1 MKGGIENYRRKNFVR
16 EKGIPGPEKP
26 VIFFDGVC
34 VACNRFVDF
43 LMRADARAE
52 IFFSPMQGE
61 TAAKFSLP
69 RSGDPGEWA
78 IAYVDERGIHEGA
91 DAVLLV
97 LGRLGGFWRFSA
109 LLIWFP
115 GPVKEF
121 FYGLVSRNRYRLFG
135 KKTVCRVPAPGERER
150 FLP

>member
-1 MKGGIENYRRKNFVR
+1 MR
-16 EKGIPGPEKP
+16 EKEVPGPKKP

-34 VACNRFVDF
+34 VFCNSFIDF

-52 IFFSPMQGE
+52 ILFSPMQGE

-97 LGRLGGFWRFSA
+97 LGRLGGLWRLPA
-109 LLIWFP
+109 LFIWFP

-121 FYGLVSRNRYRLFG
+121 FYELVSRNRYRLFG
-135 KKTVCRVPAPGERER
+135 KKTACRVPTPEEKKR

>member
-1 MKGGIENYRRKNFVR
+1 MR
-16 EKGIPGPEKP
+16 EKEISGPKKP

-34 VACNRFVDF
+34 VACNGFVDF
-43 LMRADARAE
+43 LMRVDVHAE
-52 IFFSPMQGE
+52 ILFSPMQGE

-97 LGRLGGFWRFSA
+97 LGRLGGFWRLPA

-115 GPVKEF
+115 EPVKEF
-121 FYGLVSRNRYRLFG
+121 FYGLVSRNRYCLFG
-135 KKTVCRVPAPGERER
+135 KKTACRIPTPEEKER

>member
-1 MKGGIENYRRKNFVR
+1 MKRGIENHRRKNFVR
-16 EKGIPGPEKP
+16 EKEIPGPEKP

-52 IFFSPMQGE
+52 ILFSPMQGE

-97 LGRLGGFWRFSA
+97 LGRLGGFWRLPA

-115 GPVKEF
+115 GPAKEF
-121 FYGLVSRNRYRLFG
+121 FYGLVSKNRYRLFG
-135 KKTVCRVPAPGERER
+135 KKTACRVPAPGERER

>member
-1 MKGGIENYRRKNFVR
+1 MR
-16 EKGIPGPEKP
+16 EKEVLGSEKP

-34 VACNRFVDF
+34 VACNSFIDF
-43 LMRADARAE
+43 LMRADPQTK
-52 IFFSPMQGE
+52 ILFSPMQGE
-61 TAAKFSLP
+61 TATKFSLP
-69 RSGDPGEWA
+69 RSENPGEWA

-97 LGRLGGFWRFSA
+97 LGRLGSFWRLPA
-109 LLIWFP
+109 LLIWLP

-135 KKTVCRVPAPGERER
+135 KKTACRVPTPEEKER